1 MEQWLQNHNRDEVH
15 IFAGGGCNTF
25 DGKVESMP
33 LSIWLEKDIF
43 DYIHQ
48 RNLDIADI
56 YHKGAVRTGCM
67 FCGYGC
73 QIKGDNRLNLVQS
86 LYPKFYQLF
95 MNYKNNGVTYQEAL
109 EKVLQVNGLQLPNQ
123 ENYGR

>member
-1 MEQWLQNHNRDEVH
+1 
-15 IFAGGGCNTF
+15 
-25 DGKVESMP
+25 MP

-43 DYIHQ
+43 DYIRQ

-56 YHKGAVRTGCM
+56 YHKGAARTGCM

-109 EKVLQVNGLQLPNQ
+109 EKSASSKRITITKSTKLWMTKTMLILSSLK
-123 ENYGR
+123 

>member
-1 MEQWLQNHNRDEVH
+1 
-15 IFAGGGCNTF
+15 
-25 DGKVESMP
+25 MP

-109 EKVLQVNGLQLPNQ
+109 EKVLQVNELQLPNQ